1 MAIFHCPTRRCIRL
15 SHPSSILLQK
25 SVPPPPPFPPLLC
38 TLTQAR
44 AHFVRRDNV
53 FIIHWIIDW
62 ERWRKSG
69 GGVLRDIASKLDLP
83 RVSAVKKVNVPG
95 HGHDYLAVLMAEWL
109 LARSEI
115 LQARRDLL
123 RTEKNTFRD
132 ETLISLFTGRRMKE
146 RKERRK
152 RRDLATRS
160 RVDWIPRTTSLIEFN
175 RRFFFFFFLVK
186 RSPRSIFNSM
196 P

>member
-1 MAIFHCPTRRCIRL
+1 MGGG
-15 SHPSSILLQK
+15 
-25 SVPPPPPFPPLLC
+25 
-38 TLTQAR
+38 
-44 AHFVRRDNV
+44 
-53 FIIHWIIDW
+53 
-62 ERWRKSG
+62 G

-152 RRDLATRS
+152 RRDLATIACRL
-160 RVDWIPRTTSLIEFN
+160 DPTYDEFN
-175 RRFFFFFFLVK
+175 RV
-186 RSPRSIFNSM
+186 
-196 P
+196 